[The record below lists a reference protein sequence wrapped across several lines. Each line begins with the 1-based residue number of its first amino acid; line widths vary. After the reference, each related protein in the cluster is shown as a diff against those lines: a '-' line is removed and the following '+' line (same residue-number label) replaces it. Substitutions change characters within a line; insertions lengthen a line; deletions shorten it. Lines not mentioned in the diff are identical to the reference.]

1 MPLLL
6 NTAWGLVVSGAK
18 PCTQHLL
25 CACTSSWAG
34 SVLANIRQFVPATA
48 VQADTLLPAGDL
60 EVLAFEVAFAA
71 VLSSR
76 FLRVMFVS
84 GIAL

>member
-1 MPLLL
+1 
-6 NTAWGLVVSGAK
+6 
-18 PCTQHLL
+18 
-25 CACTSSWAG
+25 
-34 SVLANIRQFVPATA
+34 VPATA